1 MFLLIKSAMMMRAS
15 TMRLARRAF
24 SSSPSASDAPLERGL
39 PHLISSLQRAFE
51 RRHALAA
58 YQEQQVFPPLP
69 LRTLRD
75 LLDFVQL
82 QMPQRTEIDLHEFLE
97 GAAFAG
103 KTQLMAANTY
113 DFALFAGAVESAADD
128 KPATPAPASQAAEQ
142 LQTIC
147 SPHMFKG
154 LVDASKTALQD
165 KNLIIEIQEMTIDKI
180 FVASVDYS
188 QLTEQDY
195 AELLDG
201 KMPLTRT
208 RSPDATIEHLAIEVN
223 AQTTEVHK
231 MTLVGEE
238 EALVEQQNFRRWLF
252 EARVTTPEQ
261 LEWRILAAHGINNGA
276 KEIAPRV
283 YLDKKQQEAEVAA
296 VAPREEPKE

>member
-1 MFLLIKSAMMMRAS
+1 MV
-15 TMRLARRAF
+15 
-24 SSSPSASDAPLERGL
+24 
-39 PHLISSLQRAFE
+39 SSLQRAFK
-51 RRHALAA
+51 RRGALAT
-58 YQEQQVFPPLP
+58 YREKQVFPPLP

-103 KTQLMAANTY
+103 KTQLMAANSR
-113 DFALFAGAVESAADD
+113 DFALFAGAAADD
-128 KPATPAPASQAAEQ
+128 DDDAAVTEPQKQVTSASAPVSKAAEQ
-142 LQTIC
+142 LQAMC
-147 SPHMFKG
+147 STHMFKG
-154 LVDASKTALQD
+154 LKDASKTTLQD

-180 FVASVDYS
+180 FVASIDYS

-195 AELLDG
+195 AKLLDG
-201 KMPLTRT
+201 TKPLTRI

-261 LEWRILAAHGINNGA
+261 LEWRILAAHGINNSA
-276 KEIAPRV
+276 REIAPRV
-283 YLDKKQQEAEVAA
+283 YLDKKETKEDEAAGP
-296 VAPREEPKE
+296 APSEESKE

>member
-1 MFLLIKSAMMMRAS
+1 M
-15 TMRLARRAF
+15 
-24 SSSPSASDAPLERGL
+24 
-39 PHLISSLQRAFE
+39 ISSLQRVFE
-51 RRHALAA
+51 RRHALAS
-58 YQEQQVFPPLP
+58 YQKKHVFLPLP

-103 KTQLMAANTY
+103 KTQLMAANSR
-113 DFALFAGAVESAADD
+113 DFALFAGAAEAKATTDGNEFQEPITPVSA
-128 KPATPAPASQAAEQ
+128 PQAAEQ
-142 LQTIC
+142 LQAMC

-154 LVDASKTALQD
+154 LKDASKGALQD
-165 KNLIIEIQEMTIDKI
+165 KNLIIEIQKMTIDKI
-180 FVASVDYS
+180 FVVSVDYS

-195 AELLDG
+195 KELLDG
-201 KMPLTRT
+201 SKPLTRM
-208 RSPDATIEHLAIEVN
+208 RSPDATIEHLTIEVN
-223 AQTTEVHK
+223 AHTTEVHK

-261 LEWRILAAHGINNGA
+261 LEWRILAAHGINNSA
-276 KEIAPRV
+276 REIAPRV
-283 YLDKKQQEAEVAA
+283 YLNQGKKVDDASGP
-296 VAPREEPKE
+296 APSEETKE